1 MDVRTCVFIRFK
13 SFIISYLI
21 KLKGELN
28 SKICMEYFVTI
39 ISSRLSNLILFTEQF
54 IYPLHKE
61 HTALKKRH
69 QIENGILYFYKR
81 VVTKRILK
89 NACIS
94 FNYIFLYSYIRIR
107 THILMELFLIFF
119 A

>member
-1 MDVRTCVFIRFK
+1 MDVRTCVIIRFK

-69 QIENGILYFYKR
+69 QKKMEF
-81 VVTKRILK
+81 
-89 NACIS
+89 
-94 FNYIFLYSYIRIR
+94 FIFTR
-107 THILMELFLIFF
+107 ELLQNEF
-119 A
+119 